1 MDNRMNVIWI
11 FNGSKSQFSS
21 GAFTELQKA
30 ELWIKKHG
38 LSGVLTAYPL
48 DTGAYD
54 WAIEKGFF
62 KPKRENQCDAEF
74 IQCFS
79 TAALTHYHY
88 EKGEK
93 E

>member
-1 MDNRMNVIWI
+1 MSVIWI
-11 FNGSKSQFSS
+11 FNGLKSQFPS
-21 GAFTELQKA
+21 GAFAERQDA

-38 LSGVLTAYPL
+38 LSGVLTAYPVNV
-48 DTGAYD
+48 GVYD

-62 KPKRENQCDAEF
+62 KPKRENQYDAEF
-74 IQCFS
+74 IRRFS
-79 TAALTHYHY
+79 TAALTHSHY